1 MVLKKDV
8 FLVKKNHLN
17 NSNVLFFLPPFAEN
31 EYKEFI
37 KNSNFKLL

>member
-1 MVLKKDV
+1 MIFSK
-8 FLVKKNHLN
+8 KKNHLN
-17 NSNVLFFLPPFAEN
+17 NSNVLFLLPPFAEN